1 MDEFLVKLQKIKSGI
16 FSRMRLLLILDMVAI
31 FSLLYSIFIISN
43 MEYFLNK
50 TTFYIPFPISFIP
63 PALALVFGAGIAL
76 LLHKKDSK
84 INLYFLIEKKY
95 SELKEKLRTA
105 FDNREES
112 NIIVDSLKSDV
123 SGALNKVSSAQI
135 LTSGKLISR
144 LIITVIFL
152 AGTVTIAQNPDIYK
166 IPDKTIEDSINTIT
180 GDGENGGNQSLDMT
194 GNPEDFDKAGVD
206 GGGNIK
212 GKPQIATIEGK
223 NIDLTIFPGYEQGFE
238 LKEVSQTQNQFIK
251 SAAFPVD
258 ILGSNV
264 SDGGYSILMK
274 KTETEKQLINK
285 FAVERSKI

>member
-16 FSRMRLLLILDMVAI
+16 FSRMRLLFILDIVAI
-31 FSLLYSIFIISN
+31 FSIFYSVFIILN
-43 MEYFLNK
+43 MEYFINK
-50 TTFYIPFPISFIP
+50 TAFYIPFPVSFIP
-63 PALALVFGAGIAL
+63 PALALFFGAGIAL

-84 INLYFLIEKKY
+84 INLYILIEKKY

-105 FDNREES
+105 YDNREES
-112 NIIVDSLKSDV
+112 NIILDTLKSDV
-123 SGALNKVSSAQI
+123 SGALDKVSSAQI
-135 LTSGKLISR
+135 LTSGKLMSR
-144 LIITVIFL
+144 LIITIIFL
-152 AGTVTIAQNPDIYK
+152 AGTVTIALNPGTYA
-166 IPDKTIEDSINTIT
+166 IPIKTIEDISDTIT

-194 GNPEDFDKAGVD
+194 GNPEDFDKAGED

-223 NIDLTIFPGYEQGFE
+223 DIDLTIFPGYEQGFE
-238 LKEVSQTQNQFIK
+238 FKGVSQTQNQFIK

>member
-1 MDEFLVKLQKIKSGI
+1 MDEFLVKFQKIKSGI
-16 FSRMRLLLILDMVAI
+16 FSRMKLLLILDIVAL
-31 FSLLYSIFIISN
+31 FSVFYSAFIILN
-43 MEYFLNK
+43 MEYFINK
-50 TTFYIPFPISFIP
+50 TAFYIPFPVGLIP

-84 INLYFLIEKKY
+84 INLYLLIEKKY

-105 FDNREES
+105 YDNREES
-112 NIIVDSLKSDV
+112 NIILDTLKSDV
-123 SGALNKVSSAQI
+123 SGALDKVSSAQI
-135 LTSGKLISR
+135 LTSGKLMSR

-152 AGTVTIAQNPDIYK
+152 AGTITIAQNPDIYK
-166 IPDKTIEDSINTIT
+166 ISDKTIEDSINTIT
-180 GDGENGGNQSLDMT
+180 GSESGGNQSFDMT
-194 GNPEDFDKAGVD
+194 GNPQDFDKAGQD
-206 GGGNIK
+206 GGGDIK

-238 LKEVSQTQNQFIK
+238 LKDVSQTQNQFIK

-264 SDGGYSILMK
+264 SDGGYSLLMK
-274 KTETEKQLINK
+274 KTEAEKQLINK

>member
-1 MDEFLVKLQKIKSGI
+1 MDEFLVKFQKIKSGI
-16 FSRMRLLLILDMVAI
+16 FSRMRLLLILDIVAL
-31 FSLLYSIFIISN
+31 FSVFYSAFIILN
-43 MEYFLNK
+43 MEYFINK
-50 TTFYIPFPISFIP
+50 TAFYIPFPVGLIP

-84 INLYFLIEKKY
+84 INLYLLIEKKY

-105 FDNREES
+105 YDNREES
-112 NIIVDSLKSDV
+112 NIILDTLKSDV
-123 SGALNKVSSAQI
+123 SGALDKVSSSQI
-135 LTSGKLISR
+135 LTSGKLMSR

-152 AGTVTIAQNPDIYK
+152 AGTITIAQNPDIYK

-180 GDGENGGNQSLDMT
+180 GSESGGNQSFDMT
-194 GNPEDFDKAGVD
+194 GNPQDFDKAGQD

-212 GKPQIATIEGK
+212 GNPQIATIEGK

-238 LKEVSQTQNQFIK
+238 LKDVSQTQNQFIK

-274 KTETEKQLINK
+274 KTEAEKQLINK
-285 FAVERSKI
+285 FAVERSNI